1 MNLDD
6 TQQRIRWVTFAV
18 LIGVTI
24 LLLVLDSS
32 GNLDNAFNFF
42 EDPLTTVM
50 GWTTT
55 RVDTVIETFA
65 GPEDLQTARAEIE
78 QLRMQVEALQRENE
92 ELREIQGE
100 FQLMQDLFNRAR
112 ETPEFRRLTATVIG
126 YDTSPLFRSI
136 ILDKGTEDG
145 VFVGMPVESSR
156 GLVGQVFR
164 TTDHSAMV
172 ILITDNIS
180 SIPARLGD
188 SRATGIV
195 RGGGLGGIM
204 AMDWLDL
211 EAQIGIGEVVY
222 TSGLGGRFPED
233 MVIGRVTDLERREAD
248 LFQRAVIQPAVDFDS
263 LEMVF
268 VVTDFRTIDTS
279 IFDTIPEDLL
289 PAP

>member
-1 MNLDD
+1 MNLDE

-32 GNLDNAFNFF
+32 GSLDNAFNFF
-42 EDPLTTVM
+42 EDPLSSVM

-55 RVDTVIETFA
+55 RVDTLLETFA
-65 GPEDLQTARAEIE
+65 GPEDLQAAQAEIE
-78 QLRMQVEALQRENE
+78 QLRMQVETLRRENE
-92 ELREIQGE
+92 ELREIEGE
-100 FQLMQDLFNRAR
+100 YQLMQDLFDRAR
-112 ETPEFRRLTATVIG
+112 ESPQFRRLTASVIG

-145 VFVGMPVESSR
+145 VFVGMPVESAR
-156 GLVGQVFR
+156 GLVGQVYR
-164 TTDHSAMV
+164 TTNHSAMV

-188 SRATGIV
+188 SRATGVV
-195 RGGGLGGIM
+195 RGGGLGGVM

-211 EAQIGIGEVVY
+211 EAQIQIGEVVY

-248 LFQRAVIQPAVDFDS
+248 LFQKAVIQPAVDFDS

-268 VVTDFRTIDTS
+268 VITDFRTIDTS
-279 IFDTIPEDLL
+279 IFDTIPEDVL